1 MFTFENAEKSFRGT
15 AQRSKKKFSLALA
28 VANGQYC
35 GVGQSGSQSF
45 EGVKLGIFPNASMH
59 WMGNSL

>member
-1 MFTFENAEKSFRGT
+1 M
-15 AQRSKKKFSLALA
+15 QKKVFKVQPKEVKKISLNLA
-28 VANGQYC
+28 VANDQYC

-45 EGVKLGIFPNASMH
+45 DWVKLGIFPNASMH